1 EDAGCGPDQL
11 AGERVGVFV
20 GAEESDYPHV
30 RGDGSGLGANSAA
43 VLAARLAYFLNLSGP
58 NMAINT
64 SCSSGLVALHEA
76 CLSLRT
82 GECDTAVVA
91 GANILADPGSYDGM
105 ARSKMLSAEGICR
118 AFDRRADGM
127 VPGEAVAVVV
137 LKRQADAEAGGFR
150 RYASV
155 LGSGINYDGR
165 TNGITAPSGAAQVRL
180 LRDVYERSGVDAG
193 SVGYLVAHGT

>member
-1 EDAGCGPDQL
+1 VLLFLEVSPREAEVMGPRRRLLLQEMWRALEDAGCGPDQV

-20 GAEESDYPHV
+20 GVEESDYRQV
-30 RGDGSGLGANSAA
+30 VGDAA
-43 VLAARLAYFLNLSGP
+43 SVTSNNTSILAARLAYFLNLSGP

-76 CLSLRT
+76 CLSLRA

-91 GANILADPGSYDGM
+91 GANVLADVRSYDVM
-105 ARSKMLSAEGICR
+105 AEAGMLSADGVCR

-137 LKRQADAEAGGFR
+137 LKRQADAEAGG
-150 RYASV
+150 
-155 LGSGINYDGR
+155 
-165 TNGITAPSGAAQVRL
+165 
-180 LRDVYERSGVDAG
+180 
-193 SVGYLVAHGT
+193 